1 MFYVS
6 VVVNVVSKAITSLRP
21 RCKKPVYTV
30 SLAAQ
35 RSVLGSTA
43 GYELVQKCCC
53 CHLFCSLLLRSL
65 RASLPF
71 GLFALNYLVHL
82 CFLNIHSG
90 SMTPSMCIFAVV
102 IVVVCCLS
110 WNRRNIVCWL
120 LTILLLVFG
129 IRRFPKNF
137 YVYLFCFCNA

>member
-53 CHLFCSLLLRSL
+53 CHLFCSLLLRSV

-90 SMTPSMCIFAVV
+90 SMTPICCYCGCLLPFVESSQYRLLAVNYFAAGF
-102 IVVVCCLS
+102 
-110 WNRRNIVCWL
+110 WNSP
-120 LTILLLVFG
+120 FS
-129 IRRFPKNF
+129 
-137 YVYLFCFCNA
+137 